1 MQIPLIK
8 YKSHSLYS
16 TAKSDS
22 SFSIKEFTIFL
33 GHYSRIRKGIKKG
46 KLLSRKYKDFFK
58 SNKASKELDE
68 LGIVP
73 LKPNLKIV
81 QDLRNKFEKEITELK
96 DSRRKF
102 PPENRGVSRSIKM
115 LCSIKTKDEIYSY
128 FENLCKYLGVFDA
141 AEAHKNMPMQ
151 LSFVALQINESDDG
165 GILKACRDETGRISE
180 TKYMHIDSGVNTMKC
195 ILYLSEGVRGGK
207 GAFSYVLNSHKHES
221 LHVFASRKANDVSN
235 LESLRKSSIKRKF
248 MNLPSIFRHKANF
261 GNDLIDYEHQLVANK
276 LLENEV
282 FMESDKCLGFIF
294 NPDGVHRG
302 AIFNEKG
309 ERIILQ
315 IMLEPSFNK
324 FKK

>member
-8 YKSHSLYS
+8 YKYHSLYS
-16 TAKSDS
+16 TAKLDS
-22 SFSIKEFTIFL
+22 TFSLQDFNFFL
-33 GHYSRIRKGIKKG
+33 GHYFRIRKSIKKG
-46 KLLSRKYKDFFK
+46 KLLSSKYRDFFK
-58 SNKASKELDE
+58 SNKASKKLDE

-81 QDLRNKFEKEITELK
+81 QDLRNKFKKEIIELK
-96 DSRRKF
+96 DSKSKF

-151 LSFVALQINESDDG
+151 LSFVALQINDSDDG

-195 ILYLSEGVRGGK
+195 ILYLSEGVREGK

-248 MNLPSIFRHKANF
+248 MNLPSIFKHKANF
-261 GNDLIDYEHQLVANK
+261 GNDLIDYEHQLAAKK

-302 AIFNEKG
+302 AIFTEKG

-315 IMLEPSFNK
+315 IMLEPCFNE